1 MQCIVAHHIDHTTAC
16 YLLKHTSYWDLF
28 MPPPGQGSEWNINDF
43 HCWSHSEL
51 CWCRCCCCCLSP
63 GCGRGPQQETILLWG
78 QDPFGTTTDP
88 WSLITMFHW
97 HYNICFFGKI
107 SWLVFM
113 HSLQSKLMDS
123 LSSKKSL
130 QAFFM
135 LLALSCQ
142 NSPFCVD
149 MFNTVLDSIIASQTE
164 SRRAFE
170 FLYLNEK

>member
-1 MQCIVAHHIDHTTAC
+1 M
-16 YLLKHTSYWDLF
+16 
-28 MPPPGQGSEWNINDF
+28 N
-43 HCWSHSEL
+43 
-51 CWCRCCCCCLSP
+51 
-63 GCGRGPQQETILLWG
+63 
-78 QDPFGTTTDP
+78 
-88 WSLITMFHW
+88 
-97 HYNICFFGKI
+97 
-107 SWLVFM
+107 
-113 HSLQSKLMDS
+113 SLQSKLMDS
-123 LSSKKSL
+123 LSSKKCL